1 MDTKEQSIT
10 RDEELKKVISESR
23 PHDQWWKELVTLE
36 DLRQACVQI
45 PEVWTLLKWY
55 FLFHYIFLLNIDIMK
70 SWEDKITVW

>member
-36 DLRQACVQI
+36 DLRKACIQI
-45 PEVWTLLKWY
+45 PEVRNLLE
-55 FLFHYIFLLNIDIMK
+55 I
-70 SWEDKITVW
+70 